1 MNPKEI
7 VIGLFGFG
15 TIGAGVLDTLT
26 RNGEVI
32 SGKTGT
38 KLTIKNIVDIDT
50 TRDRGV
56 KLGATKLGSDKN
68 AILED
73 DSVSIVIE
81 LIGGVGAARDIVTEA
96 LRKKKSVVTANKEL
110 IARHGPELE
119 ALARANGVRLMFE
132 AAVGGGIPI
141 ITPLLACLRANKIN
155 RVTGIVNG
163 TTNFILT
170 QMETEGA
177 SFGDVLKEA
186 QARGYAEA
194 DPTNDVEG
202 FDAAYKA
209 TILASVAFG
218 KYVDVASIYR
228 EGITKISR
236 EEMNFAKE
244 LGYTIKL
251 LAALENREEGADVRV
266 HPALLPK
273 THPLASVNGVLN
285 AVYIEGDPIGPLMFV
300 GEGAGPNATSS
311 AVVGDVIAIATGCFD
326 IEDPPITF
334 VKSDL
339 IPIEN
344 VDNAF
349 YLRMRVEDRPGVL
362 ADISRCLGDC
372 QVSIASLVQHLAQ
385 DGSAEIVWLTH
396 VTNEGN
402 MKEALENIRKLDC
415 VDDIL
420 SVIRVYE

>member
-1 MNPKEI
+1 MVKPKEI

-15 TIGAGVLDTLT
+15 TIGTGVVNTL
-26 RNGEVI
+26 NNNADVI
-32 SGKTGT
+32 MAKTGS
-38 KLTIKNIVDIDT
+38 KLTIKHIVDIDT
-50 TRDRGV
+50 RDRGID
-56 KLGATKLGSDKN
+56 LGGATFGSDRD
-68 AILED
+68 AILND
-73 DSVSIVIE
+73 DSVSVVIE
-81 LIGGVGAARDIVTEA
+81 LIGGTGVAREIVTAA
-96 LRKKKSVVTANKEL
+96 LKKKKHVVTANKAL
-110 IARHGPELE
+110 LACHGPELD
-119 ALARANGVRLMFE
+119 ALARENGVRIMFE

-141 ITPLLACLRANKIN
+141 MTPLLACLRANKIN
-155 RVTGIVNG
+155 KVFGIVNG

-170 QMETEGA
+170 EMESAGA

-194 DPTNDVEG
+194 DPTNDIEG

-209 TILASVAFG
+209 TILSTVAFG
-218 KYVDVASIYR
+218 KFVDVNAVYR

-251 LAALENREEGADVRV
+251 LAALENHEDGADVRV

-285 AVYIEGDPIGPLMFV
+285 AVYIEGWPIGPLMFV

-311 AVVGDVIAIATGCFD
+311 AVVGDLIALATGCFD
-326 IEDPPITF
+326 VDVPPSSF
-334 VKSDL
+334 VKSEL
-339 IPIEN
+339 IPIEK

-362 ADISRCLGDC
+362 ADITKFFGEYK
-372 QVSIASLVQHLAQ
+372 VSIASLVQHLAA
-385 DGSAEIVWLTH
+385 DGSAHIVWLTH
-396 VTNEGN
+396 KTNEGN
-402 MKEALENIRKLDC
+402 LKKALDGIKKLDC

-420 SVIRVYE
+420 SIIRVYE